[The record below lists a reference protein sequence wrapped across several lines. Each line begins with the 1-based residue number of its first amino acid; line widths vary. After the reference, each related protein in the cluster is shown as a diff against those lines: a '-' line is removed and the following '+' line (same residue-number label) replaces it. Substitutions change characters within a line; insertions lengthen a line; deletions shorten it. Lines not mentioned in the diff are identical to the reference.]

1 MAEQEAV
8 ANQLSADSRRP
19 ATAQDIVARLERL
32 PVSGWHVRAR
42 VVIGV
47 ATFFDGFDVLAMTY
61 VLPVLAVEWKLP
73 PAQIGLILSAAF
85 AGQLLGTVISGWLA
99 ERFGRLRVANITIAI
114 FGVMSLLCA
123 LAWNARV
130 LIVLRF
136 LQGIGLGGE
145 VPIAAT
151 YISEIA
157 RAKGRGRFF
166 LLYELLFPIGLY
178 CAAVLGFW
186 LVPRWG
192 WQSMFYIGA
201 APAIL
206 VFFLR
211 RLLPESPRWLAN
223 QGRVKEADAIVTRI
237 EQSIAASGRPLPP
250 LRPQATA
257 PAQPGKT
264 RWREIF
270 AGIYLRRTLV
280 VWALCYSCYTLS
292 YGLTTWL
299 PTLYR
304 TLFHL
309 PLSTALGY
317 GLTTQTIGLLGSTT
331 CAFLIDRV
339 GRRRWF
345 TMAYGGGGLALGAL
359 WFTGAARAMPVLICA
374 SISYFFTAS
383 VSLSLNL
390 YTSEL
395 YPTRMRALGSSLAS
409 AWVRVASAIGPSL
422 IGFMLTSHGIASVF
436 VLFGGIAVAG
446 GVVTAL
452 WAVETRGRLLEEV
465 SP

>member
-1 MAEQEAV
+1 MAQGKAIAGRAV
-8 ANQLSADSRRP
+8 GTGAP
-19 ATAQDIVARLERL
+19 AVTGEEIVARLERL
-32 PVSGWHVRAR
+32 PVSRWHVQAR

-47 ATFFDGFDVLAMTY
+47 ATFFDGFDVLAMTF
-61 VLPVLAVEWKLP
+61 VLPVLAVEWKLAP
-73 PAQIGLILSAAF
+73 EQIGLILSAAF
-85 AGQLLGTVISGWLA
+85 AGQLLGTVTAGWLA
-99 ERFGRLRVANITIAI
+99 ERYGRLRVANYTILI
-114 FGVMSLLCA
+114 FAASSLLCA
-123 LAWNARV
+123 MAWNAPM
-130 LIVLRF
+130 LMAMRF
-136 LQGIGLGGE
+136 LQGVGLGGE
-145 VPIAAT
+145 VPVAAT

-157 RAKGRGRFF
+157 RARGRGRFF

-211 RLLPESPRWLAN
+211 RVLPESPRWLAS
-223 QGRVKEADAIVTRI
+223 QGRLAEADAVVRRI
-237 EQSIAASGRPLPP
+237 EQSIADSGQALPP
-250 LRPQATA
+250 PATRPA
-257 PAQPGKT
+257 PALQGPT
-264 RWREIF
+264 RWQELF
-270 AGIYLRRTLV
+270 SGIYRRRTLV
-280 VWALCYSCYTLS
+280 VWVMCYSCYTIT

-309 PLSTALGY
+309 PLSQALGY
-317 GLTTQTIGLLGSTT
+317 GLVTQTVGLVGSTA
-331 CAFLIDRV
+331 CALLIDRI
-339 GRRRWF
+339 GRRIWF
-345 TMAYGGGGLALGAL
+345 AVAFVGGGLALCLVWIMGVSAL
-359 WFTGAARAMPVLICA
+359 SVLVCASLSFFFIA
-374 SISYFFTAS
+374 SISLA
-383 VSLSLNL
+383 LNL

-409 AWVRVASAIGPSL
+409 AWVRIAAAVGPTL
-422 IGFMLTSHGIASVF
+422 IGLMLAAHEMVAVF

-452 WAVETRGRLLEEV
+452 GAVETRGRMLEEV